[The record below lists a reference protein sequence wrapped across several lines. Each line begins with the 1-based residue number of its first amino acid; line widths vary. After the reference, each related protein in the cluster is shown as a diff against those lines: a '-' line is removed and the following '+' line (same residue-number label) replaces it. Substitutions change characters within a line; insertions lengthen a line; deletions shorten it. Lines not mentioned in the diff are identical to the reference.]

1 MAASGERRMV
11 FDIRGRRKH
20 VVRVVYAILALL
32 MGASLFLVVGPVN
45 IGSLL
50 GTNTSSSNGAGLFEE
65 QAAGLERRLRKKPD
79 DASLLLSLA
88 RTRVSA
94 GDSLTEVNSTSGQST
109 VTPAGRVQYE
119 KGAAAWA
126 RYLKQAGSKPSS
138 SGAQL
143 AAGSLFSLAQTS
155 TTAPEA
161 EANIK
166 AAAGAQQIV
175 ADAHPSLG
183 ALSTLAIY
191 KYFAFDYAGGE
202 KDNKQAQ
209 TYANSKTQRK
219 EVEKQLSS
227 IRKQAKKFQAQV
239 KAAAKASKGKSKET
253 LEHPLGGLSGEG
265 SSLP

>member
-1 MAASGERRMV
+1 
-11 FDIRGRRKH
+11 
-20 VVRVVYAILALL
+20 

-50 GTNTSSSNGAGLFEE
+50 GTNTASSSSSGLFEE
-65 QAAGLERRLRKKPD
+65 QATAIEKKLRKKPD
-79 DASLLLSLA
+79 DPSLLLSLT

-94 GDSLTEVNSTSGQST
+94 GDSLTQVNSTSAQPT
-109 VTPAGRVQYE
+109 VTPAARNQFE
-119 KGAAAWA
+119 KAAQAWS
-126 RYLKQAGSKPSS
+126 RYLKQTGKNPSS
-138 SGAQL
+138 TGAQL
-143 AAGSLFSLAQTS
+143 AAGALFSLAQTS

-166 AAAGAQQIV
+166 AAAAAQQIV
-175 ADAHPSLG
+175 AAAHPSLG
-183 ALSTLAIY
+183 SLSTLAIY
-191 KYFAFDYAGGE
+191 KFFAFDYAGG
-202 KDNKQAQ
+202 DRDGKQAQ
-209 TYANSKTQRK
+209 GFANSKSQRK

-265 SSLP
+265 SAVP